1 MGITIKCY
9 GGAPGNRG
17 ASLFPEGRTYSPPE
31 GAVVLAVGKPCALRG
46 GLRLLREPLDKA
58 AFLPNCQPCPC
69 SRRRGFHFGIPCS
82 WGGILPPHPAA
93 CLRQPATGSLTQM
106 QGWNESLHPC
116 WRCVA
121 FHDVLSENKGALF
134 WGTPFRKDKVIYGDL
149 SFGGQNSQPWSW
161 ALRRGCCGL
170 SELFPDAQ
178 RVRRGAARLHP
189 QTGPWMAAGFS
200 ASHRPRR
207 VAGSGNPVER
217 CGGNRNRKGQPPRP

>member
-1 MGITIKCY
+1 GWGM
-9 GGAPGNRG
+9 
-17 ASLFPEGRTYSPPE
+17 
-31 GAVVLAVGKPCALRG
+31 CAFRG

-93 CLRQPATGSLTQM
+93 CLRQPATGSLTQI
-106 QGWNESLHPC
+106 QGWNDSLHPC
-116 WRCVA
+116 WWYVV
-121 FHDVLSENKGALF
+121 FHDVPVVIEYGRRAAAFHSSPSERTVDN
-134 WGTPFRKDKVIYGDL
+134 GDL

-178 RVRRGAARLHP
+178 RVRRGAARLHT
-189 QTGPWMAAGFS
+189 QTGPWVAAGFS

-217 CGGNRNRKGQPPRP
+217 CGGNRNRKGQSPCS